1 MSPGRIRCLTPMLIA
16 ECMITFSSGW
26 TASYVYGAWDYACVV
41 LQDCCVVWASFAPRT
56 RTTQLFSTTS
66 MSWRYTP
73 STLVRRPLP
82 LQPSSYYISQPILCH
97 WEQSQHEF
105 GWLTRMF
112 LLSSDVEKDH
122 SPNMED
128 TIEHIKKLIG
138 EPRNY
143 GGLAT
148 STVHCP
154 LYYM

>member
-1 MSPGRIRCLTPMLIA
+1 
-16 ECMITFSSGW
+16 
-26 TASYVYGAWDYACVV
+26 
-41 LQDCCVVWASFAPRT
+41 
-56 RTTQLFSTTS
+56 
-66 MSWRYTP
+66 
-73 STLVRRPLP
+73 
-82 LQPSSYYISQPILCH
+82 
-97 WEQSQHEF
+97 
-105 GWLTRMF
+105 MF